1 VYPQASE
8 AHRRTAASTSRPDNS
23 RRAHTNR
30 VAWVTEGP
38 SEGGYVVIG
47 TSLEE
52 DSKAFSDTIAKRSI
66 LGDGLDDFHS
76 GIQNAVNATAVETC
90 DRYRGGGR

>member
-1 VYPQASE
+1 
-8 AHRRTAASTSRPDNS
+8 
-23 RRAHTNR
+23 
-30 VAWVTEGP
+30 
-38 SEGGYVVIG
+38 VIG